1 MRRILLSIASIPLL
15 IFVVINL
22 KLPGEKIES
31 SLEDTALKQDKTSL
45 ITGVVQ
51 PLDTMDAI
59 FDRQALNKMDL
70 SEIIKSSRSTYN
82 LAKLSVGN
90 IYSFEINKEENKV
103 QNIKYEIDDFSYL
116 QVTRTPEGFKAERVK
131 VEYTKKIGSLFI
143 NIKDNLIFSLPNTS
157 REYLKLAFKLSDIF
171 AWDIDFSSDIRNNDS
186 IKIIVEELWIG
197 NVFKGFG
204 NILTAEFF
212 NNGTLHNA
220 YRFEYDGYADY
231 FNAKGKSL
239 RKTLLKSPL
248 RFKYISSGF
257 SRRRLH
263 PILRIVRPHLG
274 VDYAAPTGTPVSA
287 AGDGTVMYAGYKG
300 QNGKMVRLRHNSGL
314 ETFYGHLSRIPKKIR
329 KWVKVSQGDIVG
341 YVGTTGLSTGPH
353 LDYRIK
359 RNGRFVN
366 PLTVKLPRG
375 KSIPKHLIAEFR
387 QLVEYMDVKLASLSR
402 PFIAFSG
409 KEKFSS

>member
-1 MRRILLSIASIPLL
+1 LSIASIPLL

-22 KLPGEKIES
+22 KLPGGNIES
-31 SLEDTALKQDKTSL
+31 SLEDTALRQDKTSL

-51 PLDTMDAI
+51 QLDTMDAI
-59 FDRQALNKMDL
+59 FDKHALNKVDL
-70 SEIIKSSRSTYN
+70 SEIIKSSKSTYN
-82 LAKLSVGN
+82 LSKLSVGN
-90 IYSFEINKEENKV
+90 VYSFDINKKENTV
-103 QNIKYEIDDFSYL
+103 QDIQYEIDDYSYL
-116 QVTRTPEGFKAERVK
+116 KVTRTPEGFKAERVK

-212 NNGTLHNA
+212 NNGTLHKA

-231 FNAKGKSL
+231 FNDKGKSL

-300 QNGKMVRLRHNSGL
+300 QNGKMVRIRHNSGL
-314 ETFYGHLSRIPKKIR
+314 ETFYGHLSRIPKRIR
-329 KWVKVSQGDIVG
+329 KWVKISQGDIIG

-359 RNGRFVN
+359 RNGMFVN

-387 QLVEYMDVKLASLSR
+387 QLVEYMDVKLASLTR
-402 PFIAFSG
+402 PFIAFSV
-409 KEKFSS
+409 KEKVSS

>member
-1 MRRILLSIASIPLL
+1 LSIASIPLL

-22 KLPGEKIES
+22 KLPGENIES
-31 SLEDTALKQDKTSL
+31 SLEDTALRQDKTSL

-51 PLDTMDAI
+51 QLDTLDAI
-59 FDRQALNKMDL
+59 FDKHALNKVDL
-70 SEIIKSSRSTYN
+70 SEIIKSSKSTYN
-82 LAKLSVGN
+82 LSKLSVGN
-90 IYSFEINKEENKV
+90 VYSFDINKKENTV
-103 QNIKYEIDDFSYL
+103 QDIQYEIDDYSYL
-116 QVTRTPEGFKAERVK
+116 KVTRTPEGFKAERVK

-212 NNGTLHNA
+212 NNGTLHKA

-231 FNAKGKSL
+231 FNDKGKSL

-300 QNGKMVRLRHNSGL
+300 QNGKMVRIRHNSGL
-314 ETFYGHLSRIPKKIR
+314 ETFYGHLSRIPKRIR
-329 KWVKVSQGDIVG
+329 KWVKISQGDIIG

-359 RNGRFVN
+359 RNGMFVN

-387 QLVEYMDVKLASLSR
+387 QLVEYMDVKLASLTR
-402 PFIAFSG
+402 PFIAFSV
-409 KEKFSS
+409 KEKVSS

>member
-1 MRRILLSIASIPLL
+1 LSIASVPLL

-22 KLPGEKIES
+22 KLPGENIES
-31 SLEDTALKQDKTSL
+31 SLEDTALRQDKTSL

-51 PLDTMDAI
+51 QLDTMDAI
-59 FDRQALNKMDL
+59 FDKHALNKVDL
-70 SEIIKSSRSTYN
+70 SEIIKSSKSTYS
-82 LAKLSVGN
+82 LSKLSVGN
-90 IYSFEINKEENKV
+90 VYSFDINKKENTV
-103 QNIKYEIDDFSYL
+103 QDIQYEIDDYSYL
-116 QVTRTPEGFKAERVK
+116 KVTRTPEGFKAERVK

-157 REYLKLAFKLSDIF
+157 MEYLKLAFKLSDIF

-212 NNGTLHNA
+212 NNGTLHKA

-231 FNAKGKSL
+231 FNDKGKSL

-300 QNGKMVRLRHNSGL
+300 QNGKMVRIRHNSGL
-314 ETFYGHLSRIPKKIR
+314 ETFYGHLSRIPKRIR
-329 KWVKVSQGDIVG
+329 KWVKISQGDIIG

-359 RNGRFVN
+359 RNGMFVN

-387 QLVEYMDVKLASLSR
+387 QLVEYMDVKLASLTR
-402 PFIAFSG
+402 PFIAFSV
-409 KEKFSS
+409 KEKVSS

>member
-1 MRRILLSIASIPLL
+1 LSIASIPLL

-22 KLPGEKIES
+22 KLPGENIES
-31 SLEDTALKQDKTSL
+31 SLEDTALRQDKTSL

-51 PLDTMDAI
+51 QLDTMDAI
-59 FDRQALNKMDL
+59 FDKHALNKVDL
-70 SEIIKSSRSTYN
+70 SEIIKSSKSTYN
-82 LAKLSVGN
+82 LSKLSVGN
-90 IYSFEINKEENKV
+90 VYSFDINKKENTV
-103 QNIKYEIDDFSYL
+103 QDIQYEIDDYSYL
-116 QVTRTPEGFKAERVK
+116 KVTRTPEGFKAERVK

-212 NNGTLHNA
+212 NNGTLHKA

-231 FNAKGKSL
+231 FNDKGKSL

-300 QNGKMVRLRHNSGL
+300 QNGKMVRIRHNSGL
-314 ETFYGHLSRIPKKIR
+314 ETFYGHLSRIPKRIR
-329 KWVKVSQGDIVG
+329 KWVKISQGDIIG

-359 RNGRFVN
+359 RNGMFVN

-387 QLVEYMDVKLASLSR
+387 QLVEYMDVKLASLTR
-402 PFIAFSG
+402 PFIAFSV
-409 KEKFSS
+409 KEKVSS